1 MQLKSYLDR
10 QKISRATFAVSIG
23 VTEVAVT
30 RYING
35 DRIPRPAKM
44 ALIEAVTKGAVKP
57 NDFFASVAKPQ
68 PERLAG

>member
-10 QKISRATFAVSIG
+10 QKISRAAFGTSIG

-57 NDFFASVAKPQ
+57 NDFFLPAKRSQLERVAV
-68 PERLAG
+68 